1 MMWVHFQ
8 KTLNIGIN
16 RYNMAIPGGLEVFL
30 VPALFLLAFLGLAA
44 KYLLKWF
51 RQGYEDESGESAR
64 NRS

>member
-1 MMWVHFQ
+1 
-8 KTLNIGIN
+8 
-16 RYNMAIPGGLEVFL
+16 MAIPGGLLEVFL

-51 RQGYEDESGESAR
+51 RQGYEDESEESAR